1 MENRNSFAPAPR
13 SVEGEDVT
21 TWALPE
27 GAIARLGQGS
37 IRDMAFSPDEQYFAV
52 GTSIGLWLY
61 ELPALSPI
69 ALWDTERGMTD
80 SVTFSPD
87 NRRIVTDTCV
97 EEVKIWDIQSGICI
111 AQMSR
116 LDNQGI
122 CQPVFSEDGQ
132 HLVAANYRMKNRK
145 IHVWCPHTG
154 TKVRETEIRHPYDVY
169 PLCFS
174 PDLSLLAGKNSD
186 ESSSNRGMNIGD
198 GDSITVWQVE
208 TGKQVADITG
218 YSERVRR
225 FCFSPC
231 GRFLAAGSRHGTI
244 HVWDV
249 TSGQLEM
256 THSEY
261 GESQMY
267 PYFLPEGEL
276 VTAAVSQ
283 RKLEIWNVETDEK
296 LDEFEHRGNSRN
308 VCFSESGARLA
319 VASESEIQIWAKGS
333 NTDTHNLSTL
343 HGHIPTMDT
352 LVFSSDEKTLAA
364 GFWRDN
370 VLLWDVA
377 SRRSYRPQVEQ
388 LPGTSCNVYRAPD
401 GKIISVNVYG
411 DNLNVWE
418 VGKSEPIAELPGP
431 EGGLG
436 RAKAFSLTGH
446 RIASA
451 DRNDNIHIWERPST
465 LNNVTESEDWKKH
478 PTVINDEEFIYGLRF
493 SPTGLRFSPDGERL
507 ASISRSRDWKACLW
521 DVDTGRQ
528 IAELPLNPPP
538 RGGAYRESDT
548 GIAFSPNG
556 DIIAGGLWNEI
567 VLWDATDGKIV
578 MTIPQLE
585 ENQRSIT
592 LHFSPCGEYLVSGAW
607 WKGGLKKVSIC
618 LWEVATGEKITTFWG
633 HTTDVQCFTF
643 SQDGNLLASGG
654 HDGAIYLWD
663 LTPYL

>member
-1 MENRNSFAPAPR
+1 MKNRNSLVPEQISAKKD
-13 SVEGEDVT
+13 DVT
-21 TWALPE
+21 TWSLPE
-27 GAIARLGQGS
+27 GAIARLGCGS
-37 IRDMAFSPDEQYFAV
+37 ARDTAFSPDGQYFAV

-80 SVTFSPD
+80 GVIFSPD
-87 NRRIVTDTCV
+87 SRRIVTSTFAED
-97 EEVKIWDIQSGICI
+97 VKIWDIQSGTCI
-111 AQMSR
+111 AQMPK
-116 LDNQGI
+116 LDNRAI
-122 CQPVFSEDGQ
+122 CQPVFSQDGQ
-132 HLVAANYRMKNRK
+132 HLVAANYGVKNRK
-145 IHVWCPHTG
+145 IHVWCPYTG
-154 TKVRETEIRHPYDVY
+154 TKVKETEIEHSYDVY

-186 ESSSNRGMNIGD
+186 ESSSNKGMNIGD
-198 GDSITVWQVE
+198 GDSIVIWQVE
-208 TGKQVADITG
+208 SGEQIANITG
-218 YSERVRR
+218 YSDRVRK

-249 TSGQLEM
+249 TSGRLEM

-261 GESQMY
+261 GESDMY
-267 PYFLPEGEL
+267 PYFLPKGEL
-276 VTAAVSQ
+276 IAAAVSE
-283 RKLEIWNVETDEK
+283 REIEIWDVEREEK
-296 LDEFEHRGNSRN
+296 IDTFEYRGSSRYSRA
-308 VCFSESGARLA
+308 CFSEIGKQLA
-319 VASESEIQIWAKGS
+319 VGSPSEIQIWTKGDNS
-333 NTDTHNLSTL
+333 DSHTVSTL

-377 SRRSYRPQVEQ
+377 SRRSYRPQVEK
-388 LPGTSCNVYRAPD
+388 LPGTSCNVYRTPD

-411 DNLNVWE
+411 GNLNVSE
-418 VGKSEPIAELPGP
+418 VGKSEPVAELPGP

-436 RAKAFSLTGH
+436 RAKAFSPTGH
-446 RIASA
+446 RIASV
-451 DRNDNIHIWERPST
+451 DTNDNIHIWERSG
-465 LNNVTESEDWKKH
+465 NQSWKKC
-478 PTVINDEEFIYGLRF
+478 PTVINDEEFVYGLRF
-493 SPTGLRFSPDGERL
+493 SPTGLAFSPDGKQL
-507 ASISRSRDWKACLW
+507 ASISRSRDWKAGLW
-521 DVDTGRQ
+521 DVDTGKQ
-528 IAELPLNPPP
+528 VAELPLPPP
-538 RGGAYRESDT
+538 PSWSSYRESDT

-578 MTIPQLE
+578 MTIPQSE

-618 LWEVATGEKITTFWG
+618 LWEVASKKNIVTFSG
-633 HTTDVQCFTF
+633 HTTDVQCFAF
-643 SQDGNLLASGG
+643 SQDGNLLVSGG

-663 LTPYL
+663 LRPYL